1 MTKRSVISYLY
12 RSEMLGNDVAYH
24 PPFDYRIH
32 EGVDVTSHEQIA
44 KRVFTDRG
52 EIPSDCFLD
61 WY

>member
-12 RSEMLGNDVAYH
+12 RSEMFNNDIAYT
-24 PPFDYRIH
+24 PAFDFRIH
-32 EGVDVTSHEQIA
+32 EKVDVTSHEQIA
-44 KRVFTDRG
+44 QRIYTDRG